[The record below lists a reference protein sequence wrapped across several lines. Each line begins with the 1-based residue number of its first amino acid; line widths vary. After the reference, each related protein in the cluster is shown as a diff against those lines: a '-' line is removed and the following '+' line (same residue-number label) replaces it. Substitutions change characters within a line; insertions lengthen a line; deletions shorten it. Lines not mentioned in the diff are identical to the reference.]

1 MLTSVK
7 QGSPIVSVEV
17 GEGGDQ
23 GCAVFEAPR
32 GDAEAYLLSS
42 SFPSKL
48 LVAPWDLHITS

>member
-7 QGSPIVSVEV
+7 QGNPTVSVEV

-23 GCAVFEAPR
+23 GCAAYEVHR

-42 SFPSKL
+42 SFPSKF
-48 LVAPWDLHITS
+48 LVAPWDMHITS